1 MLTSGLHL
9 AHSGCRVKGG
19 LKETSRETGE
29 VATVDSQAGG
39 DGKLN
44 GLRKH
49 AEIHRKWSGPRSL

>member
-1 MLTSGLHL
+1 M
-9 AHSGCRVKGG
+9 KGG